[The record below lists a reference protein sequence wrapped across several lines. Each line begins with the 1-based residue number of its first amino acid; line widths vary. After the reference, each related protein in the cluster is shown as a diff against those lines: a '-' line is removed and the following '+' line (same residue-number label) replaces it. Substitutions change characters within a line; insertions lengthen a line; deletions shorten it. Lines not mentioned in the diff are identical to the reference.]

1 MLVPLSREWKSLLNS
16 LRSRLYVD
24 SFYLIATNIVNA
36 VFGFLFWAGA
46 ARLYTSQEVGL
57 AAATVSAIGLLAMMS
72 TLGLDSAMIR
82 FLPHAADP
90 QGIINSSLTIG
101 AGAAL
106 VLSLAFLVGTGIWSP
121 SLLPS
126 RASVVFV
133 ALLVI
138 GAVLTTIMGLLSSIF
153 VARKR
158 ASLVWAQSFVF
169 GATKVISAVVLVAV
183 GRSVGLISAW
193 VLGLSAVVGCGL
205 ALFLPRVENGR
216 HQLWPA
222 VSRGVLNDMTHFAFA
237 SYISG
242 VLWTAPTY
250 LLPLLVAGVVG
261 REATAYFYIAFSIS
275 GLLSVIPMAVSLS
288 LFAHGSH
295 DESDLVQLTFASL
308 RLSLGLLV
316 PAIGFVSVFGG
327 RILLVFGKAYST
339 QATEL
344 LWLLALSAFPVA
356 VNSLYFSVR
365 RVQNRMDH
373 VLVGMG
379 LILGVTLGLSVVLL
393 PRVGLIGAGVAW
405 LAAQCT
411 AAGLIAALYVLRSYD

>member
-1 MLVPLSREWKSLLNS
+1 M
-16 LRSRLYVD
+16 D
-24 SFYLIATNIVNA
+24 SFYLIATSIVSA

-57 AAATVSAIGLLAMMS
+57 TAATVSAIGLLAMMS

-101 AGAAL
+101 ASAAL
-106 VLSLAFLVGTGIWSP
+106 ALSLIFLVGTGIWAP

-138 GAVLTTIMGLLSSIF
+138 GTVLTTIMGLLNSTF
-153 VARKR
+153 LARKR

-169 GATKVISAVVLVAV
+169 GATKLISVVVLVAV
-183 GRSVGLISAW
+183 GRPVGLISAW
-193 VLGLSAVVGCGL
+193 VLGLSAAVGCGL
-205 ALFLPRVENGR
+205 ALFLPRVENR
-216 HQLWPA
+216 WHQLWPA
-222 VSRGVLNDMTHFAFA
+222 ISRGVINDMTHFAFA
-237 SYISG
+237 NYIG
-242 VLWTAPTY
+242 AVLWTAPIY

-261 REATAYFYIAFSIS
+261 REATAYFYIAFNIS
-275 GLLSVIPMAVSLS
+275 ALLSVIPMAVSLS

-308 RLSLGLLV
+308 RFSLGLLV
-316 PAIGFVSVFGG
+316 LAVGLVFVFGG
-327 RILLVFGKAYST
+327 RLLLVFGKAYST

-344 LWLLALSAFPVA
+344 LWLLALSAFPIA

-365 RVQNRMDH
+365 RVQNRMGH
-373 VLVGMG
+373 VLICVG
-379 LILGVTLGLSVVLL
+379 LILTITLGLSVVLL

-405 LAAQCT
+405 LVAQC
-411 AAGLIAALYVLRSYD
+411 AAAALIVALYFFQRN